1 MVLYTVFFTG
11 VAAFS
16 EKAPAPAL
24 PIAAAVV
31 IDPKPTDLEQ
41 QVMAPLDVKDAD
53 IQDVIRTISKG
64 YNLNIIL
71 DKEAAGKV
79 TVHLSSVPVIEGLQT
94 LVRSI
99 GLEIVK
105 EGSVYRIRKATDE
118 QRSSISFFKGKLTVD
133 VQNIDVKDLLKDIS
147 AKTATSIVPDS
158 KVQGKITG
166 KLFQV
171 DLDDGLRAL
180 LEGNGFQIT
189 KRKNIYQVSM
199 TGDAAASSQNPM
211 GARGG
216 FRASG
221 ATGFYVEYS
230 NGKLTLDVSNGNLQ
244 DVIKAIAEKS
254 EMQIITYGN
263 IMGEI
268 NAKLKDVPLTQ
279 ALALLLGGTMFT
291 FVQKDSIILIGDRN
305 AATPAGQALS
315 KSELIQLKCIKADGV
330 LAVLPKD
337 ISPSNVRVI
346 KEQNALLVSGTSEDI
361 VSIREFVN
369 IIDVPTPQVAI
380 NAIIVEYSENLQ
392 KEFGVNAALHRP
404 DLQDQGSHSSPSF
417 SSDLGA
423 AASNFD
429 LNFSG
434 AGLKKILNDAGGLL
448 STGPNSVIG
457 QLPDDF
463 FAALHFLEK
472 QDKAKVMAQPSVVT
486 LNGNKA
492 SINVNETQYFKVTT
506 GNVLGSDYSIRFQP
520 ITFGIKLDITPWI
533 SQGGQITAEI
543 APEVSN
549 SSGSNSD
556 GYPNVSTRTIS
567 TTVRL
572 NDGET
577 ITLGGLMKNT
587 ESEGHDKIPILGDI
601 PLLGTLFRTNTK
613 NHSKTNLV
621 VYVTPHIIKKDNR
634 LDLDSALQSLD
645 INNSDFLERK
655 ARELFQKNK
664 PVKVNQAPAKSDS
677 LYSKGPI
684 VPPAKS
690 DSLHS
695 MRPIAPPAQNDSL
708 RYQGP
713 SMTPVQ
719 NGPLHAKNLT
729 DPGTDNPFDEKITPA
744 AGASVFGVIQKKDDT
759 PGNTPPTGKT
769 INSVFGLQPTRGQ
782 KIKNDTN
789 EIAH

>member
-1 MVLYTVFFTG
+1 MKRTTG
-11 VAAFS
+11 VIGATVLCLILLARVPALS
-16 EKAPAPAL
+16 EKAPLAVPAV
-24 PIAAAVV
+24 AAEQ
-31 IDPKPTDLEQ
+31 KPPDAEQ
-41 QVMAPLDVKDAD
+41 QVMSPLDVKDAD

-71 DKEAAGKV
+71 DKEVAGKV

-94 LVRSI
+94 LARSN

-118 QRSSISFFKGKLTVD
+118 QRSSINFYKGKLTVD
-133 VQNIDVKDLLKDIS
+133 VQNVDVKDLLKDIS

-171 DLDDGLRAL
+171 ELDDGLRAL

-199 TGDAAASSQNPM
+199 TAEGASSSPQNPM
-211 GARGG
+211 GNRYGY
-216 FRASG
+216 RSSG
-221 ATGFYVEYS
+221 ATGFYVDFA

-254 EMQIITYGN
+254 EMQIVTYGN

-268 NAKLKDVPLTQ
+268 NAKLKDIPLTE

-330 LAVLPKD
+330 LQVLPKD

-361 VSIREFVN
+361 VSMREFVD

-380 NAIIVEYSENLQ
+380 NAVIVEYSENLQ
-392 KEFGVNAALHRP
+392 KEFGINAALHRP
-404 DLQDQGSHSSPSF
+404 NLIDQGSHTSPSF
-417 SSDLGA
+417 ASSLGP
-423 AASNFD
+423 ASSNLD
-429 LNFSG
+429 IGFSG
-434 AGLKKILNDAGGLL
+434 EGLKKILNDAGGLL
-448 STGPNSVIG
+448 SAGPNSVIG
-457 QLPDDF
+457 KLPEDF

-533 SQGGQITAEI
+533 YQGGQITAEI

-549 SSGSNSD
+549 SSGSNAD

-577 ITLGGLMKNT
+577 ITLGGLIKNA
-587 ESEGHDKIPILGDI
+587 ESEGHDKIPFLGDI
-601 PLLGTLFRTNTK
+601 PLIGRLFRTNTK
-613 NHSKTNLV
+613 NRQKTNLV
-621 VYVTPHIIKKDNR
+621 VYVTPHIIKKGNI
-634 LDLDSALQSLD
+634 LDLDSALKSLD

-655 ARELFQKNK
+655 AREFFHKDK
-664 PVKVNQAPAKSDS
+664 PVKVNQAPSQN
-677 LYSKGPI
+677 
-684 VPPAKS
+684 

-695 MRPIAPPAQNDSL
+695 KSAEAAPSATEIS
-708 RYQGP
+708 
-713 SMTPVQ
+713 STE
-719 NGPLHAKNLT
+719 KNA
-729 DPGTDNPFDEKITPA
+729 PKA
-744 AGASVFGVIQKKDDT
+744 AAPMS
-759 PGNTPPTGKT
+759 GNTQNRYSGPKEPAKGQLPSTGKAGG
-769 INSVFGLQPTRGQ
+769 IEPGKQSVKEQ
-782 KIKNDTN
+782 KPMNDTN
-789 EIAH
+789 QLAQ

>member
-1 MVLYTVFFTG
+1 MKCNVTSAGMAIACMTLCIAVTAFG
-11 VAAFS
+11 EKNPQAPSVAIS
-16 EKAPAPAL
+16 APEQKPA
-24 PIAAAVV
+24 
-31 IDPKPTDLEQ
+31 DPEQ
-41 QVMAPLDVKDAD
+41 QVMSPLDVKDAD

-71 DKEAAGKV
+71 DKEVTGKV
-79 TVHLSSVPVIEGLQT
+79 TVHLSSVPVIEGLRT
-94 LVRSI
+94 LARSN
-99 GLEIVK
+99 GLELVK

-118 QRSSISFFKGKLTVD
+118 QRSSINFYKGKITVD
-133 VQNIDVKDLLKDIS
+133 VQNVDVKDLLKDIS

-166 KLFQV
+166 KLYQV

-189 KRKNIYQVSM
+189 KRKNIYEVSM
-199 TGDAAASSQNPM
+199 SQDATSPSSAPNTGM
-211 GARGG
+211 GRYGG
-216 FRASG
+216 GYRSSG
-221 ATGFYVEYS
+221 ASGFYVDYS

-268 NAKLKDVPLTQ
+268 NAKLKDVPLTE

-330 LAVLPKD
+330 LQVLPKD

-361 VSIREFVN
+361 VSMREFVK

-380 NAIIVEYSENLQ
+380 NAIIVEYSEDLQ
-392 KEFGVNAALHRP
+392 KEFGANAALHRP
-404 DLQDQGSHSSPSF
+404 DLQYQGNHTSPSF
-417 SSDLGA
+417 SSNLGA

-429 LNFSG
+429 LGFSG
-434 AGLKKILNDAGGLL
+434 AGLKKILNDIGGIF
-448 STGPNSVIG
+448 SSGSNTIIG
-457 QLPDDF
+457 RLPDDF
-463 FAALHFLEK
+463 YAALHFLET
-472 QDKAKVMAQPSVVT
+472 QNKAKVMAQPSIVT

-492 SINVNETQYFKVTT
+492 SINVDQTQYFKLTT
-506 GNVLGSDYSIRFQP
+506 GNPLGTDYSIQFKP

-549 SSGSNSD
+549 SDGANSD
-556 GYPNVSTRTIS
+556 GYPNVSSRTLS

-572 NDGET
+572 SDGET
-577 ITLGGLMKNT
+577 ITLGGLIKNT
-587 ESEGHDKIPILGDI
+587 ESVAYNKIPILGDI
-601 PLLGTLFRTNTK
+601 PLLGALFRTNTK
-613 NHSKTNLV
+613 SIQKTNLI
-621 VYVTPHIIKKDNR
+621 VYVTPHIIKNGDN
-634 LDLDSALQSLD
+634 LNLDSALQSLD
-645 INNSDFLERK
+645 INNASFLERK

-664 PVKVNQAPAKSDS
+664 PVKVNQTPDQNDSAHLKAPAA
-677 LYSKGPI
+677 PI
-684 VPPAKS
+684 
-690 DSLHS
+690 
-695 MRPIAPPAQNDSL
+695 QNDSL
-708 RYQGP
+708 
-713 SMTPVQ
+713 
-719 NGPLHAKNLT
+719 HAK
-729 DPGTDNPFDEKITPA
+729 DPRKRTR
-744 AGASVFGVIQKKDDT
+744 VI
-759 PGNTPPTGKT
+759 
-769 INSVFGLQPTRGQ
+769 
-782 KIKNDTN
+782 
-789 EIAH
+789 H